1 MLKKIALFKILA
13 LAIAQTLFASPANN
27 KIQEAAYILKMAA
40 DTSKAVELLNSVLDS
55 KSSAQREKLSANLY
69 LAKIAEA
76 RGDTA
81 KALKHYAFLKNNAQS
96 TSLAYMASE
105 REFFLRGSEKKI
117 KIARHGILEPDLL
130 AEHAENAENF
140 KDSRFSHCKF
150 EGELYLSQHI
160 IYNCPDKSLRFISKK
175 NGAEAWSGLPYT
187 DIFAKVFLTYD
198 GFFLYNENTLSFYK
212 PEEGLSLAWIIP
224 ISGIQDMDI
233 RGDKIFVLD
242 IGGNINLLH
251 KNSGQKIL
259 TAASDG
265 EALFKAGI
273 GLIGTYQKNGGI
285 SVFDSLLNHLWDYQ
299 IDGEILDKPILK
311 EDSVVFNLTDGNAEV
326 LYTRHYRK
334 FSQAIGNNTD
344 SLFSLES
351 GNAFAWYNLALRE
364 NSDSAWRR
372 AVIYGSR
379 KREPYNVI
387 FSEYAKNIGAKWVK
401 SLPVHSKIIYPQI
414 LSDASGIF
422 IWDAEYQNLIRI
434 SPETGSTGS
443 YIDLPKDKKYEIK
456 GYEPPWLMLYS
467 DFRLSQFS
475 IKEQKVVFLDMPGV
489 PLSFLHNKDSVYI
502 GLMNGFVLK
511 YLAPKMRL
519 EWSRKVSSA
528 PVFLS
533 LGDYGAY
540 SFSQGKITLL
550 SQKNSNEFGVDLSN
564 ASLFKSKNGTFAVA
578 SEDGATVQI
587 YSEKKGF
594 SLLENFS
601 MPVPVVS
608 LEFLENDGKL
618 FMLAGMANQS
628 VSLFELPGGKQVWT
642 FNGKGSASMQATRH
656 GSNIW
661 LDQED
666 AIVALDFSTGKVV
679 KSYKILGSGA
689 SILIHGNTLYCATP
703 QKLMYAFPIN

>member
-1 MLKKIALFKILA
+1 MRKVVLF
-13 LAIAQTLFASPANN
+13 LAIAQALFASPANN

-40 DTSKAVELLNSVLDS
+40 DTAKAEELLNSVLASDA
-55 KSSAQREKLSANLY
+55 SAQREKLSANLY
-69 LAKIAEA
+69 LAQIAEA
-76 RGDTA
+76 KGDTA
-81 KALKHYAFLKNNAQS
+81 KALKHYVFLKNNAQS

-105 REFFLRGSEKKI
+105 KEFFLSSVEKKI
-117 KIARHGILEPDLL
+117 KVARHGKPEQGQ
-130 AEHAENAENF
+130 HAEQIAKMENF
-140 KDSRFSHCKF
+140 KDSRFSHCKH
-150 EGELYLSQHI
+150 EGELYLSQHVL
-160 IYNCPDKSLRFISKK
+160 YNCPDKSLRFVSKK

-187 DIFAKVFLTYD
+187 DIFAKVFLAYD
-198 GFFLYNENTLSFYK
+198 GFFLYNENTLSFYR
-212 PEEGLSLAWIIP
+212 PGEGLSLAWIIP
-224 ISGIQDMDI
+224 ISGIQDIDI

-251 KNSGQKIL
+251 KNSGAKIL

-265 EALFKAGI
+265 EALFRAGI
-273 GLIGTYQKNGGI
+273 GLVGTYQKNGGI

-299 IDGEILDKPILK
+299 IDGEILNRPILK
-311 EDSVVFNLTDGNAEV
+311 GDSVIFNLSDGNAEV

-334 FSQAIGNNTD
+334 FSQAVGNNTD

-364 NSDSAWRR
+364 NSDSAWKR

-379 KREPYNVI
+379 KREPSSVI
-387 FSEYAKNIGAKWVK
+387 FTEYAKNIGAKWVR
-401 SLPVHSKIIYPQI
+401 SLPLHSKIIYPQI

-422 IWDAEYQNLIRI
+422 IWDSEHQNLARI
-434 SPETGSTGS
+434 SPETGSASGNVD
-443 YIDLPKDKKYEIK
+443 IPKDKKYEIK
-456 GYEPPWLMLYS
+456 GYEPPWLTLYS

-475 IKEQKVVFLDMPGV
+475 IKEQKTVFLDMPGV
-489 PLSFLHNKDSVYI
+489 PLSFLHNRDSVYI

-511 YLAPKMRL
+511 YIAPKMHL

-533 LGDYGAY
+533 LGESGVY

-564 ASLFKSKNGTFAVA
+564 ASLFKSKNGIFAVV
-578 SEDGATVQI
+578 SEDGIAVQI

-594 SLLENFS
+594 SLQESFS
-601 MPVPVVS
+601 MPMPVVS
-608 LEFLENDGKL
+608 LEFLENDGKA

-628 VSLFELPGGKQVWT
+628 ISLFEIPGGKQVWT
-642 FNGKGSASMQATRH
+642 FNGKGSASMQAIQH
-656 GSNIW
+656 GSHIW

-666 AIVALDFSTGKVV
+666 SVVALDFSTGKPV

-689 SILIHGNTLYCATP
+689 SILIHGSTLYCATP